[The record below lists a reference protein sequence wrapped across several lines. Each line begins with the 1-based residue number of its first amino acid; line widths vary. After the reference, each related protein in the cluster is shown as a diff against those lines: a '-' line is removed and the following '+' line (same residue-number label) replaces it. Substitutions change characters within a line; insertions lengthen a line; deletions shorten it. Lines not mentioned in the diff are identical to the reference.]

1 MSPSIWQFLHITD
14 NVFFLITQTGK
25 FFTKYDEELAKTF
38 SVYCGISIH
47 QVNWRC
53 DSFLKHTV
61 SWINISEKK
70 EEFSNFKLLA
80 KDTLSPFT
88 CMNNWTNP
96 PSPFSVLKYTVPVVQ
111 RDERVARKKQA
122 FHWAHDLPHEGNSVT
137 VIWSVWLSCDQCD
150 CHVTSVTVMWS
161 VLPSVGPPSREK
173 IWSGEP
179 SQISWARACSCE
191 YNLATVKAFAANPL
205 KKGTETWVEVKNLL
219 L

>member
-88 CMNNWTNP
+88 CMNNWINP

-137 VIWSVWLSCDQCD
+137 VIWSVWLSCDQSFLVWG
-150 CHVTSVTVMWS
+150 HPLVRKYGLV
-161 VLPSVGPPSREK
+161 
-173 IWSGEP
+173 
-179 SQISWARACSCE
+179 
-191 YNLATVKAFAANPL
+191 NLVKFLGLGHAL
-205 KKGTETWVEVKNLL
+205 VSIT
-219 L
+219 